1 MGQRKIKRKSISRIE
16 PRKVTINTDGITDE
30 QKRSGKFQST
40 YQDMHRQL
48 TVPQFAH
55 VLSCHEAAHLF
66 YFRMIGMGSHKAR
79 PARLQYDPVTDDYF
93 GSLASVKILDP
104 PFRASTLNEFEEL
117 LRRIA
122 RAYAAGGVVSR
133 KLMASMDVDSWRHG
147 IDTTG
152 GDQNDKE
159 RFVALCRAL
168 NTTALNT
175 SVKFSVDAETSWKNA
190 QDAVLKDLSEHPEWL
205 GAIETLAAELR
216 PELGL

>member
-1 MGQRKIKRKSISRIE
+1 MGQRKIKPKSINRIE

-30 QKRSGKFQST
+30 QKCSGKFQFA

-48 TVPQFAH
+48 TAPQFAH

-66 YFRMIGMGSHKAR
+66 YFRMIGVRNLKAT
-79 PARLQYDPVTDDYF
+79 PARLRYDPVTGDYF
-93 GSLASVKILDP
+93 GSLASVQILDP
-104 PFRASTLNEFEEL
+104 MPRASTLNEFEEL
-117 LRRIA
+117 LRRVA

-133 KLMASMDVDSWRHG
+133 KLMASMDVDSWGHG
-147 IDTTG
+147 MDTTG

-159 RFVALCRAL
+159 RFAALCQAL
-168 NTTALNT
+168 NTRALKI

-190 QDAVLKDLSEHPEWL
+190 QDAVLKDLSAHPEWL

>member
-1 MGQRKIKRKSISRIE
+1 MGQRKIKRKSGSRIE

-30 QKRSGKFQST
+30 QKRSRKFQSA
-40 YQDMHRQL
+40 YQDMHWQL
-48 TVPQFAH
+48 TAPQFAH

-66 YFRMIGMGSHKAR
+66 YFRMIGMRTKAT
-79 PARLQYDPVTDDYF
+79 PARLQYDPVMDDYF
-93 GSLASVKILDP
+93 GSLASVQILDSP
-104 PFRASTLNEFEEL
+104 PRASTLNEFEEL
-117 LRRIA
+117 LRRMA
-122 RAYAAGGVVSR
+122 RAFAAGGVVSR
-133 KLMASMDVDSWRHG
+133 KLMASMDVDSWGHG

-168 NTTALNT
+168 NSRALNT
-175 SVKFSVDAETSWKNA
+175 STKFSVDAETSWKNA

>member
-30 QKRSGKFQST
+30 QKRSGKFQSA

-48 TVPQFAH
+48 TASQFAH

-66 YFRMIGMGSHKAR
+66 YLRMMGMRSHKAT
-79 PARLQYDPVTDDYF
+79 PARLHYDPVMDEYF
-93 GSLASVKILDP
+93 GSLASVQILDLP
-104 PFRASTLNEFEEL
+104 LRASTWNEFEEL
-117 LRRIA
+117 LRRMA
-122 RAYAAGGVVSR
+122 RAFAAGGVVSR
-133 KLMASMDVDSWRHG
+133 KLMASMDVDSWGHG
-147 IDTTG
+147 MDTTG

-168 NTTALNT
+168 NT
-175 SVKFSVDAETSWKNA
+175 SPKFSVDAETSWKNA